1 MAPTCQTVRLDALS
15 VLSDET
21 DPYIVLVALDA
32 GCIQQPTNQ
41 TLIGLNS
48 TLFTDNQV
56 GIIDPIVAAIAAAK
70 GPHKILTRGAITGI
84 VVGGVVAILI
94 AAACAIVCIKKR
106 RNAAYLRQLRS
117 PMDPRFGAGN
127 ITAPQSGAYTAKS
140 PAFGG
145 MYKSPPASTP
155 LQTESVRM
163 MSAPKVRNFSF
174 NRDQSERSSEW
185 EESKIEL
192 TSSPNPRSP
201 DPPCYSPDGRR
212 DAIPT
217 HHAYIPPQ
225 YTPPSRNSVSPMYRG
240 GAAAQPL
247 GSNPHA
253 SRSLT
258 PQRFT
263 PSPSESSRAA
273 TPPVPHITTT
283 ATPLRALSTQ
293 RNGPRQLDIS
303 GPVVQVGTRFES
315 EEDARRARERLY
327 RHGIGGHGDD
337 KSPADKASPVSAS
350 TAVSQEMW
358 PGSF

>member
-1 MAPTCQTVRLDALS
+1 M
-15 VLSDET
+15 
-21 DPYIVLVALDA
+21 IALDA

-48 TLFTDNQV
+48 TLFTQNQV

-70 GPHKILTRGAITGI
+70 GPHKVLTRGAIAGI
-84 VVGGVVAILI
+84 AVGGAVVLLI
-94 AAACAIVCIKKR
+94 IVACAFVCIKKR

-127 ITAPQSGAYTAKS
+127 ITAPQSGAYTSKS

-145 MYKSPPASTP
+145 TYKSPPAFTP
-155 LQTESVRM
+155 NQTESVRM
-163 MSAPKVRNFSF
+163 MSAPKIRNFSF
-174 NRDQSERSSEW
+174 NRAPHDERPAEW

-192 TSSPNPRSP
+192 TSPANPRSP
-201 DPPCYSPDGRR
+201 DPPCYSPNGGR
-212 DAIPT
+212 DPIPT

-240 GAAAQPL
+240 GTPVQPL
-247 GSNPHA
+247 SNPHV
-253 SRSLT
+253 SRTLT

-263 PSPSESSRAA
+263 PSPSGSSRTA
-273 TPPVPHITTT
+273 TPPVPPITTT
-283 ATPLRALSTQ
+283 APQNRTLSSQ
-293 RNGPRQLDIS
+293 RNTPRQLDIS

-315 EEDARRARERLY
+315 EEDARRAREQLY
-327 RHGIGGHGDD
+327 RHGLGGHGDD
-337 KSPADKASPVSAS
+337 KSPADRASPVSAS